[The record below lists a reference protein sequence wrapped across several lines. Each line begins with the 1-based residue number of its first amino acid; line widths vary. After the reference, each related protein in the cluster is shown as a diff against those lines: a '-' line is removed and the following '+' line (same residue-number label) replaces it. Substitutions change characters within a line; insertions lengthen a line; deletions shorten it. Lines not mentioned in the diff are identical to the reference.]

1 MKTVKHLTAQKISPA
16 KNGLMICMEGRDV
29 VIPWENL
36 PEKVKSAPER
46 ERCNA
51 VLSPGGYGVHWPGL
65 DEDLTI
71 QGLMRRS
78 GH

>member
-1 MKTVKHLTAQKISPA
+1 
-16 KNGLMICMEGRDV
+16 MEGRDV